1 MFGPLPYPFRLSPLH
16 IIPVF
21 PLQIWNINQVQDP
34 QCVRFSVFY
43 LFFRCSESWFPF
55 LSFFPPYLGGG
66 TECFDRAVCGLVR
79 ARSCDT
85 GVTSMGRRTDA
96 RFCLIGSA
104 HFPSIA
110 QNGEKKRGDMANRF
124 NNDFLKL
131 TSIDFYVANTLNTSM
146 QFNRMV
152 LFQFH

>member
-1 MFGPLPYPFRLSPLH
+1 MFGPLPYPFRLSPQH

-21 PLQIWNINQVQDP
+21 ALRIRNNYRVQDP
-34 QCVRFSVFY
+34 HRVQFSLFY

-66 TECFDRAVCGLVR
+66 TECFDRAVCGLVP

-96 RFCLIGSA
+96 RCCLIGSA
-104 HFPSIA
+104 HFPSLA
-110 QNGEKKRGDMANRF
+110 QNGEKKEGIWQAF
-124 NNDFLKL
+124 VH
-131 TSIDFYVANTLNTSM
+131 YVLN
-146 QFNRMV
+146 
-152 LFQFH
+152 